1 MSTESPP
8 TSEGSASSRN
18 GRQRAAQGHGG
29 TRQRFGAVRKLPS
42 GRWQARYTAS
52 DGRKRTAPD
61 TFPNKTDAQRWLSS
75 VETDM
80 SRGMWLDPQRA
91 EVRLSSYATGWLSQ
105 RTAKGRPL
113 APRTIDTYWHS
124 LDAWI
129 LPTLGSLPLAKLT
142 PDMVRT
148 WHAEVSRQT
157 GPTACRQAYA
167 LLRAILT
174 TAVDDGALP
183 RNPCRV
189 KGAGQ
194 ACSPERPLLDV
205 EAVEALAGEMPEHLR
220 ALTLLAMWAGLRIGE
235 LLALRRGDLDVGA
248 GTVRIERQQVEVSR
262 SDGGPGKLPVET
274 EPKVGSRRTVHLPR
288 QVLFALSEHLDRI
301 GPGLPTGR
309 LFTRPDGSPLRYA
322 HVENAWRSAR
332 LRAGY
337 PTVHLHDLRH
347 AGLTLAAQSGAT
359 LAEVMRRAGHVSTR
373 AALLYQHAA
382 ERRDVELAE
391 RLSAL
396 PSASLLRV
404 ASGTP
409 VARGDQQ
416 IK

>member
-1 MSTESPP
+1 
-8 TSEGSASSRN
+8 
-18 GRQRAAQGHGG
+18 
-29 TRQRFGAVRKLPS
+29 
-42 GRWQARYTAS
+42 
-52 DGRKRTAPD
+52 
-61 TFPNKTDAQRWLSS
+61 
-75 VETDM
+75 
-80 SRGMWLDPQRA
+80 
-91 EVRLSSYATGWLSQ
+91 
-105 RTAKGRPL
+105 
-113 APRTIDTYWHS
+113 
-124 LDAWI
+124 
-129 LPTLGSLPLAKLT
+129 
-142 PDMVRT
+142 
-148 WHAEVSRQT
+148 
-157 GPTACRQAYA
+157 
-167 LLRAILT
+167 
-174 TAVDDGALP
+174 
-183 RNPCRV
+183 
-189 KGAGQ
+189 
-194 ACSPERPLLDV
+194 
-205 EAVEALAGEMPEHLR
+205 
-220 ALTLLAMWAGLRIGE
+220 
-235 LLALRRGDLDVGA
+235 LRRGDLDVGA

-262 SDGGPGKLPVET
+262 SDGVRGKLPVET

-288 QVLFALSEHLDRI
+288 QVLSALSEHLDRI

-396 PSASLLRV
+396 PSTSLLRV